1 MVFGQRSR
9 PIRNCPDFSPA
20 VNCPALRG
28 WADCEFQMLNLV
40 ADSGLKC
47 DGKPDLLF
55 SAACNHN
62 QMWPVVQE
70 SERSQPYCG
79 CIECIFHAPLLVAY
93 LKLSSS
99 ILLVYMPTDYI
110 HVLNDTMILM
120 LMKWLY
126 FVVIL
131 WLFPQKINA
140 QNAEF
145 SPQFTAPWPL
155 VLLVPRAEQLVS
167 AFSGVADL
175 VGASKRVRHWRDMKR
190 YEEIRYDQN
199 DQVSFLIISIGIKE
213 QNGTALIGTNFE
225 NLKVSDQSRHLR
237 ALHDMLLCRRAI
249 ATRCRLIAILPPPQP
264 CDEAGKCFVQVQ
276 TRQAATQAGLAPGQ
290 SQTSF

>member
-1 MVFGQRSR
+1 
-9 PIRNCPDFSPA
+9 
-20 VNCPALRG
+20 
-28 WADCEFQMLNLV
+28 MLNLV

-120 LMKWLY
+120 LMK
-126 FVVIL
+126 
-131 WLFPQKINA
+131 
-140 QNAEF
+140 
-145 SPQFTAPWPL
+145 
-155 VLLVPRAEQLVS
+155 
-167 AFSGVADL
+167 
-175 VGASKRVRHWRDMKR
+175 
-190 YEEIRYDQN
+190 
-199 DQVSFLIISIGIKE
+199 
-213 QNGTALIGTNFE
+213 
-225 NLKVSDQSRHLR
+225 
-237 ALHDMLLCRRAI
+237 
-249 ATRCRLIAILPPPQP
+249 
-264 CDEAGKCFVQVQ
+264 
-276 TRQAATQAGLAPGQ
+276 
-290 SQTSF
+290 

>member
-167 AFSGVADL
+167 AFSGVRTWL
-175 VGASKRVRHWRDMKR
+175 VPQKEWDIEEIWRDMKR
-190 YEEIRYDQN
+190 SDMIKMIKCHFL
-199 DQVSFLIISIGIKE
+199 SFPLE
-213 QNGTALIGTNFE
+213 
-225 NLKVSDQSRHLR
+225 
-237 ALHDMLLCRRAI
+237 
-249 ATRCRLIAILPPPQP
+249 
-264 CDEAGKCFVQVQ
+264 
-276 TRQAATQAGLAPGQ
+276 
-290 SQTSF
+290 

>member
-99 ILLVYMPTDYI
+99 HSSLYAYWLHWL
-110 HVLNDTMILM
+110 HVLNDIMI

-167 AFSGVADL
+167 AFSGVRTWL
-175 VGASKRVRHWRDMKR
+175 VPQKEWDIEEIWRDMKR
-190 YEEIRYDQN
+190 SDMIKMIKCSLWSIFL
-199 DQVSFLIISIGIKE
+199 QV
-213 QNGTALIGTNFE
+213 GTLGCQIMARS
-225 NLKVSDQSRHLR
+225 V
-237 ALHDMLLCRRAI
+237 LCRS
-249 ATRCRLIAILPPPQP
+249 TP
-264 CDEAGKCFVQVQ
+264 
-276 TRQAATQAGLAPGQ
+276 T
-290 SQTSF
+290 QTSGTKFLFLRLHLPEMLRSELFPVLPGELRTCN